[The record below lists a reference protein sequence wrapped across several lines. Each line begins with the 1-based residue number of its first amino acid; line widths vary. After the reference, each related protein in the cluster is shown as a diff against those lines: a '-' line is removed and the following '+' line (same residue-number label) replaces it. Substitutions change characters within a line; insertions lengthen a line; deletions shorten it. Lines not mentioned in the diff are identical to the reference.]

1 VDDNATNRRILL
13 EMLANWG
20 MRAAA
25 VDSGRAALA
34 ELRRAVERGEPFCL
48 ALVDAMMPEM
58 DGFELVERI
67 RKSPELA
74 KAAIMMLSSAGGPR
88 DVARSRELGMSAYL
102 TKPIKQSDL
111 LDAIL
116 TTLSKTGTIEA
127 SPKPSG
133 PPEPAMASNL
143 PPLHILLA
151 EDNAVNQRL
160 AVSLLEKRGHK
171 VVVAGNGREALA
183 ALERES
189 FDVILMD
196 VQMPEMDGFEAT
208 RAIRGLEDSSDG
220 RRAPG
225 STPHVPII
233 AMTAHAMKGDRERCL
248 EAGMDSY
255 VSKPIRAQE
264 LFRVIESMLLR
275 TGDQPTATAVT
286 SEAAEPPFD
295 RGTILARVEGD
306 RDLLQEIVTLFLEE
320 TPGLLSEIRAAI
332 ARRNGAELAV
342 AAHTLK
348 GSVANFDAKRASD
361 EVLKLEAIGKSG
373 DLAAAQQTYDEL
385 EREIDRLVAALRALA
400 QETAQANTLT

>member
-1 VDDNATNRRILL
+1 
-13 EMLANWG
+13 MFANWG
-20 MRAAA
+20 MKAAA

-34 ELRRAVERGEPFCL
+34 ELRRAAESGEPFSL

-74 KAAIMMLSSAGGPR
+74 KATIMMLSSAGGPR
-88 DVARSRELGMSAYL
+88 DAARSRELGIATYL

-116 TTLSKTGTIEA
+116 TALSKTGTIEV
-127 SPKPSG
+127 SPKTAV
-133 PPEPAMASNL
+133 PPQPAMGTNL
-143 PPLHILLA
+143 PLLHILLA

-160 AVSLLEKRGHK
+160 AVSMLEKRGHK
-171 VVVAGNGREALA
+171 VVVAGNGREALS

-196 VQMPEMDGFEAT
+196 VQMPEMDGFEAA
-208 RAIRGLEDSSDG
+208 RAIREREASSDG
-220 RRAPG
+220 GHASGFSR
-225 STPHVPII
+225 HIPII

-264 LFRVIESMLLR
+264 LFRVIESLLLR
-275 TGDQPTATAVT
+275 TGDQPAATATNT
-286 SEAAEPPFD
+286 EAAEPPFD
-295 RGTILARVEGD
+295 RGAILARVEGD
-306 RDLLQEIVTLFLEE
+306 RDLLQEIVALFLEE
-320 TPGLLSEIRAAI
+320 TPRLLSEIRAAI
-332 ARRNGAELAV
+332 ARRDAAELAV

-348 GSVANFDAKRASD
+348 GSVGNFGANRAYD
-361 EVLKLEAIGKSG
+361 EVLKLEAIGKGG
-373 DLAAAQQTYDEL
+373 DLAAAQQTYDGL

-400 QETAQANTLT
+400 HETAQADTLR